1 MKLKPLRDEV
11 LIRIAPLP
19 TKVGAIH
26 LPQEHRAFRESDEGT
41 IVAVSERAESN
52 LVPGQRVMFE
62 RGNGTRVPLV
72 VDLPGGRKTKLPHL
86 LISEKFI
93 TLIL

>member
-19 TKVGAIH
+19 KKIGSVH
-26 LPQEHRAFRESDEGT
+26 LPEEHRAFKDSDEGT
-41 IVAVSERAESN
+41 IVAVSEQAELD

-72 VDLPGGRKTKLPHL
+72 VDLPGGRKAKLPHL
-86 LISEKFI
+86 LISEKFV